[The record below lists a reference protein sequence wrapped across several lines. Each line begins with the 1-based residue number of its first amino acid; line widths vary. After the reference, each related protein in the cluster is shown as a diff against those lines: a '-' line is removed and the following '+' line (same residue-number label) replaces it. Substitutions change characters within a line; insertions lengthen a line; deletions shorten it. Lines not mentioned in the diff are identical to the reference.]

1 MCSSSLIFL
10 GRLRDVCSE
19 RIRPEEID
27 VLNVAFKEACIRLK
41 LTGSTPVIELV
52 ALRLLEVVRAGESD
66 HGRLTEATIST
77 FKG

>member
-1 MCSSSLIFL
+1 LLSK
-10 GRLRDVCSE
+10 RL
-19 RIRPEEID
+19 
-27 VLNVAFKEACIRLK
+27 ATLK

-66 HGRLTEATIST
+66 HSRLTEATIST